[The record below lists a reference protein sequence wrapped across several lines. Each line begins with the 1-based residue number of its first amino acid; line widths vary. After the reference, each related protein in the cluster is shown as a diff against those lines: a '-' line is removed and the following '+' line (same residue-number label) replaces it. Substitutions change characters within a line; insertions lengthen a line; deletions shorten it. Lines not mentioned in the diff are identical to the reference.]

1 MRLRLTRGHMK
12 TIVWIVASL
21 FVWLVFSTAGCGG
34 VECAPYV
41 AVGYA
46 PFWIP
51 MLVYGA
57 VSEWISRRFA
67 GRWAAPCF
75 VTLMAA
81 GTIVLLCA
89 LVIYYPA
96 IFNEA
101 AAFDVRSFSSC
112 LRPRS
117 PCFTS
122 SRSCDGL
129 DSIKSVRLRHQ
140 TPNRQARRRGRAQR
154 DRLERQPRETRVA
167 ALVARWLRT
176 RWPAYSLSARL
187 VLGLGCKNEVT
198 SQPTVRTVQTSG
210 PGFRLPCAPEFQLPA
225 AWRS

>member
-101 AAFDVRSFSSC
+101 AAFDVPLVLILPTTAITVLYLVKIVRWTRLDQEREVAAPDPKSAGSPARES
-112 LRPRS
+112 PARS
-117 PCFTS
+117 PGT
-122 SRSCDGL
+122 
-129 DSIKSVRLRHQ
+129 
-140 TPNRQARRRGRAQR
+140 T
-154 DRLERQPRETRVA
+154 A
-167 ALVARWLRT
+167 A
-176 RWPAYSLSARL
+176 
-187 VLGLGCKNEVT
+187 
-198 SQPTVRTVQTSG
+198 
-210 PGFRLPCAPEFQLPA
+210 
-225 AWRS
+225 